1 MYTKTVEYENYN
13 GEKVKKKLYF
23 SLNKA
28 ELLEM
33 EMRTEGG
40 YENYL
45 KRLIN
50 TRDQNELTD
59 IFKNLILKSYGIK
72 SDDGERFIKSD
83 KLREEF
89 EQSAAYEEFFVDICL
104 NTDSQTAFING
115 IIPAALFA
123 EVQKTMAEKGIKD
136 TQEYAEKLINDEV

>member
-50 TRDQNELTD
+50 SRDNNELTN
-59 IFKNLILKSYGIK
+59 IFKDLILKSYGIK
-72 SDDGERFIKSD
+72 SDDGERFIKSQQ
-83 KLREEF
+83 LREEF
-89 EQSAAYEEFFVDICL
+89 EQSAAYEEFFVELCTSNDAQI
-104 NTDSQTAFING
+104 AFING
-115 IIPAALFA
+115 IIPASLYA
-123 EVQKTMAEKGIKD
+123 EVQKNMAGKGVNNMTD
-136 TQEYAEKLINDEV
+136 YAKKVLEEGE

>member
-50 TRDQNELTD
+50 SRDNNELTN
-59 IFKNLILKSYGIK
+59 IFKELILKSYGIK
-72 SDDGERFIKSD
+72 SDDGERFIKTPQ
-83 KLREEF
+83 LREEF
-89 EQSAAYEEFFVDICL
+89 EQSAAYEAFFVDLCL
-104 NTDSQTAFING
+104 NGDSQTAFVNG

-123 EVQKTMAEKGIKD
+123 EVQKTMKDKGISS
-136 TQEYAEKLINDEV
+136 TTEYAQKVLEEDE

>member
-23 SLNKA
+23 SLNRA

-50 TRDQNELTD
+50 TRDSNELTN
-59 IFKNLILKSYGIK
+59 IFKELILKSYGIK
-72 SDDGERFIKSD
+72 SDDGERFIKSQ
-83 KLREEF
+83 KLRDEF
-89 EQSAAYEEFFVDICL
+89 EQSAAYEEFFVNLC
-104 NTDSQTAFING
+104 TSTEAQTAFVNG

-123 EVQKTMAEKGIKD
+123 EVQKGLAAKGVKD
-136 TQEYAEKLINDEV
+136 TAEYAQKILDEEG

>member
-33 EMRTEGG
+33 EMRTDGG

-50 TRDQNELTD
+50 SRDNNELTT
-59 IFKNLILKSYGIK
+59 IFKDLILKSYGVK
-72 SDDGERFIKSD
+72 SDDGERFIKS
-83 KLREEF
+83 KQLREEF
-89 EQSAAYEEFFVDICL
+89 EQSAAYEEFFVDLCM
-104 NTDSQTAFING
+104 NTESQTAFING
-115 IIPAALFA
+115 IIPSSLFV
-123 EVQKTMAEKGIKD
+123 EVQKAMKDKGVNS
-136 TQEYAEKLINDEV
+136 TTEYAKKMIDED

>member
-50 TRDQNELTD
+50 SRDNNELTT
-59 IFKNLILKSYGIK
+59 IFKELILKSYGIK
-72 SDDGERFIKSD
+72 SDDGERFIKSQ
-83 KLREEF
+83 KLRDEF
-89 EQSAAYEEFFVDICL
+89 EQSAAYEEFFVDLCL
-104 NTDSQTAFING
+104 HPDSQTAFVNG

-123 EVQKTMAEKGIKD
+123 EVQKSMSSKGVNNMAD
-136 TQEYAEKLINDEV
+136 YAKKVIDEDE